1 MRHIIA
7 SYRKPGYLGLW
18 GVTMK
23 YIAFLFAFCLSL
35 VIFGNPVLAGNEHEG
50 VAIRILTDLD
60 FVEPNEAHL
69 FHDDHLWV
77 GKSRTTEDGHHRMEV
92 YSSEGSLVSTIELPH
107 SPRGVYPLSDAQ
119 VVVTGRT
126 HWPWKTHYTV
136 VTRYGHDF
144 VTHTTTLPEEYQ
156 ADEFVGDIHRMFFTE
171 PGEAKV
177 FQQNGNDYRFLSP
190 VISGPG
196 KMLLLGDSLFVI
208 ERRDASL
215 GDENLVKIDLKT
227 ETADKTFKDYLRNG
241 LSNIISLPQRGRIAA
256 AETVAD
262 QVLLI
267 DVASN
272 KLVETLAVHGR
283 PRGLATLGNCLVVS
297 SEETRRVRFFDLGTA
312 EAKLIDEWD
321 LSVVGN
327 KLRKAR
333 SLAVD
338 PNSGRVYVRSTY
350 ICPSSL
356 CVETMSS
363 VVMAEQ
369 LSKATYARCT
379 GKKS

>member
-1 MRHIIA
+1 
-7 SYRKPGYLGLW
+7 
-18 GVTMK
+18 MK
-23 YIAFLFAFCLSL
+23 YIGFLFVLWLSL
-35 VIFGNPVLAGNEHEG
+35 FTFGNPALGDNEHEG
-50 VAIRILTDLD
+50 VAIRIVTDLD

-69 FHDDHLWV
+69 FHDSHLWV
-77 GKSRTTEDGHHRMEV
+77 GKSKTTEDGHPRMEV
-92 YSSEGSLVSTIELPH
+92 YSSEGSLVSTIKLSH
-107 SPRGVYPLSDAQ
+107 SPQAVSPLSDTE
-119 VVVTGRT
+119 VVVFGKTQ
-126 HWPWKTHYTV
+126 WPWKSHYTV
-136 VTRYGHDF
+136 ITRTGHDF
-144 VTHTTTLPEEYQ
+144 VTRTTTLPEEFQ
-156 ADEFVGDIHRMFFTE
+156 ADGFVGDINRMFFTE
-171 PGEAKV
+171 VGDAKI
-177 FQQNGNDYRFLSP
+177 FRPKGDQFEYLAP
-190 VISGPG
+190 VISFPG

-208 ERRDASL
+208 EGRELSL

-227 ETADKTFKDYLRNG
+227 ETADRTFKDHLRQG
-241 LSNIISLPQRGRIAA
+241 LTNIISLPQRGRIAA
-256 AETVAD
+256 AETLAD

-272 KLVETLAVHGR
+272 KLVETLAVNGE

-297 SEETRRVRFFDLGTA
+297 SAETRRVRFFDLGTA
-312 EAKLIDEWD
+312 EAKLIDEWN

-338 PNSGRVYVRSTY
+338 PDSGRVYVRSTY

-369 LSKATYARCT
+369 LSKTTHKRCM